1 MTWPLCKR
9 LRFFFFFSYF
19 LFSNR
24 LIFSFQCF
32 CERHPSQTLVFSPR
46 GVWATIVNLLYLI
59 HLQDV
64 RPPPSIPAL
73 LSVCVGLARA
83 TSCKGL
89 SDLDDERFVWLMRL
103 SRCIKTWWSSSHVWF
118 CVSVSSLNGS
128 GSRRGGPPIEH
139 QFGWQWRPLKLL
151 MSILVIY
158 CLEYGQ
164 EELDSHSP
172 PIHWQIWT
180 SFLFSAVQSIIGW
193 SSKHTKMF
201 CSKIL
206 LYAFCISSLIIEIVI
221 LNN

>member
-1 MTWPLCKR
+1 LHTEWQRWWRGHCANDFV
-9 LRFFFFFSYF
+9 FFFLFI
-19 LFSNR
+19 FSNR
-24 LIFSFQCF
+24 FIFSSRCF

-151 MSILVIY
+151 RFNVYPCNL
-158 CLEYGQ
+158 LLG
-164 EELDSHSP
+164 
-172 PIHWQIWT
+172 IWT
-180 SFLFSAVQSIIGW
+180 GRVRFSLSA
-193 SSKHTKMF
+193 H
-201 CSKIL
+201 
-206 LYAFCISSLIIEIVI
+206 SLTN
-221 LNN
+221 LNLIFIFSCTVYYWVEFKAYKDVL